1 MNNDG
6 ITSMMEKSGSPII
19 TESDLILFH
28 QGVVSD
34 RLQDSWGFT
43 LTELAEA
50 INSNF
55 FTLQEN

>member
-28 QGVVSD
+28 RGVVSD